1 MRATLPLLAALLA
14 VPSLA
19 SAMTLDD
26 LTVGKTASGPDISLA
41 ELKGK
46 IVYVDYW
53 GTH

>member
-1 MRATLPLLAALLA
+1 MRARFSVLAALLL
-14 VPSLA
+14 VPAIA

-26 LTVGKTASGPDISLA
+26 LTVGKTASGPDTSLP

>member
-1 MRATLPLLAALLA
+1 MRATLPLLAALLV
-14 VPSLA
+14 VPAIA

-26 LTVGKTASGPDISLA
+26 LTVGKTASGPDVTLA

-46 IVYVDYW
+46 IVFVDYW

>member
-1 MRATLPLLAALLA
+1 MRATWPLLAALLV
-14 VPSLA
+14 VPSIA

-26 LTVGKTASGPDISLA
+26 LNVGKTASGPDTPLA